1 MNSTLVVSSNKVLEV
16 LAEVVKSVVVE
27 SMWVVGLLVW
37 VVGKDASLCAVV
49 IDSAVVSSLP
59 EVLAEVI
66 NSVVVGFVGVVS
78 STKLPVV
85 LLGEVAS
92 LNSAVVTVL

>member
-37 VVGKDASLCAVV
+37 VVGTESSLCAVV

-59 EVLAEVI
+59 EVLAEVV
-66 NSVVVGFVGVVS
+66 NSVVVGSLGVV
-78 STKLPVV
+78 VG
-85 LLGEVAS
+85 LLV
-92 LNSAVVTVL
+92 